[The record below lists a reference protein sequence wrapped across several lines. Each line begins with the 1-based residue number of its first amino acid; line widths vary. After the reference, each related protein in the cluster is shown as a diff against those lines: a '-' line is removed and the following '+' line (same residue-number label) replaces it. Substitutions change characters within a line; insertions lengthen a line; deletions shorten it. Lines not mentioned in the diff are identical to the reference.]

1 MTTFD
6 DRERS
11 YEAKFARDADL
22 QFKAEARRNRLLG
35 EWAAEVLG
43 KTGEDAKAYSLSVVT
58 SDFEEP
64 GDEDVFR
71 KVAGDLEGKADEAT
85 IRAMRFN
92 HCGSFLVSSD
102 DTGIIKYFQPNMN
115 NVAAWQ
121 AHREAVRGL
130 SFSPDDAR
138 FVSAS
143 DDSKLKLWSFE
154 DMREE
159 RTFTGTSNR
168 FMDENVH

>member
-43 KTGEDAKAYSLSVVT
+43 KSGEDAKAYALTVVT

-71 KVAGDLEGKADEAT
+71 KVAADLEGKADEAT
-85 IRAMRFN
+85 IRAKMAE
-92 HCGSFLVSSD
+92 LVA
-102 DTGIIKYFQPNMN
+102 
-115 NVAAWQ
+115 VARKQ
-121 AHREAVRGL
+121 LIDEA
-130 SFSPDDAR
+130 
-138 FVSAS
+138 
-143 DDSKLKLWSFE
+143 
-154 DMREE
+154 
-159 RTFTGTSNR
+159 
-168 FMDENVH
+168 